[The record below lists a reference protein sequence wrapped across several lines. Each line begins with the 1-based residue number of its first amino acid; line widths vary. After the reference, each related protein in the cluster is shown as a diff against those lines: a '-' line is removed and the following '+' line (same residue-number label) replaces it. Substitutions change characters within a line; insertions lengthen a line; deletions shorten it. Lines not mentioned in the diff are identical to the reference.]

1 MWIYG
6 GGFWGGTT
14 TLDLYDLRTI
24 VSEENVIAVGINVV
38 TTMTMI
44 MDNGHRWE
52 SSTELLPLPS
62 STSTQRM
69 CRAMQVAYHLQH
81 IFNISEFPDSQC
93 SAILCPVSQCHTRA
107 GISSFKSL
115 TMLIQYLFWS
125 GPALKSKMG
134 IVCPNSFFH
143 FWIFRALV

>member
-1 MWIYG
+1 MLTHLKLNFATLLNYDQVLLWIYG

-38 TTMTMI
+38 ATNMIMIMI

-62 STSTQRM
+62 STLTLRM
-69 CRAMQVAYHLQH
+69 CRAMQVSYHLQH
-81 IFNISEFPDSQC
+81 FQIPRFTMWC
-93 SAILCPVSQCHTRA
+93 YPVSYVPVPGQGRHQFLQKCDNA
-107 GISSFKSL
+107 DPISVL
-115 TMLIQYLFWS
+115 
-125 GPALKSKMG
+125 
-134 IVCPNSFFH
+134 V
-143 FWIFRALV
+143 WIWDKK

>member
-1 MWIYG
+1 MLWIYG

-38 TTMTMI
+38 TTIMIMIII

-69 CRAMQVAYHLQH
+69 CRAMQVFYHL
-81 IFNISEFPDSQC
+81 
-93 SAILCPVSQCHTRA
+93 
-107 GISSFKSL
+107 
-115 TMLIQYLFWS
+115 
-125 GPALKSKMG
+125 
-134 IVCPNSFFH
+134 
-143 FWIFRALV
+143 